1 MVGRTAS
8 RYPSGGTQYTN
19 EQVNQM
25 IRTLTSDL
33 NRIGQVAGINYSS
46 GAFAPD
52 RQLFG
57 GGRTFCTASVGT
69 VTVSIETAG
78 SVSLD
83 VTVNSGQGQNAYN
96 IAQVVA
102 ALITDFKS
110 RGMLG

>member
-8 RYPSGGTQYTN
+8 RYPSGGNLYTN
-19 EQVNQM
+19 DQLNQM
-25 IRTLTSDL
+25 IKSLTSDI

-52 RQLFG
+52 RQLSG
-57 GGRTFCTASVGT
+57 GGRTFGTMSLGT

-78 SVSLD
+78 LTSTD
-83 VTVNSGQGQNAYN
+83 VTVNSGQTQNAYN

-102 ALITDFKS
+102 ALITDFKN